1 MEHNHKKSTGSEE
14 KHRPGIQKVTEEST
28 YKKSKKQPIELPKF
42 ETVEELMND
51 SYLHQCISD
60 KVTHFNTERARVS
73 NNGKLKLKSSPIDQL
88 IIMDMFNAK
97 SISKQYLHIH
107 YKVSVLPSAVREF
120 ITYLINECV
129 GETFK
134 HYNDIYEEQNNQSLK
149 AQE

>member
-1 MEHNHKKSTGSEE
+1 
-14 KHRPGIQKVTEEST
+14 
-28 YKKSKKQPIELPKF
+28 
-42 ETVEELMND
+42 MND

-73 NNGKLKLKSSPIDQL
+73 NNGKMKLKSSPIDQL

-97 SISKQYLHIH
+97 SISKQYLNIH

-134 HYNDIYEEQNNQSLK
+134 HYNDIYSDRLKNNLNSTEL
-149 AQE
+149 

>member
-1 MEHNHKKSTGSEE
+1 MAK
-14 KHRPGIQKVTEEST
+14 Q
-28 YKKSKKQPIELPKF
+28 KQPIELPKL

-73 NNGKLKLKSSPIDQL
+73 NNGKLKLKSSPIDTL
-88 IIMDMFNAK
+88 ITLDKFNAK
-97 SISKQYLHIH
+97 SISAEYLNIH
-107 YKVSVLPSAVREF
+107 YKTSELRSAVREF

-134 HYNDIYEEQNNQSLK
+134 HYNDIYEEQNNQPLK
-149 AQE
+149 DKES